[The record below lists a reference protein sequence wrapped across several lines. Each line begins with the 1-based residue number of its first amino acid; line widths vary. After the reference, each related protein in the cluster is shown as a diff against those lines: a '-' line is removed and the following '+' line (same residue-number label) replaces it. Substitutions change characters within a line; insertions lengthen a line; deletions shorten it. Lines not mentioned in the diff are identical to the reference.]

1 LAIGNEKTDVY
12 ALRLAGWLAMKKE
25 EKRKAQSMIHKRFFC
40 GWCVC
45 VCVCSSLKNA
55 CARKEKVKKNAN
67 VPCHF
72 FVQTLPCKL
81 PPHQRERIQQEK
93 DGTDKQE
100 ICDKFQVR
108 SNRCAKNGNFE
119 KFRKKE

>member
-1 LAIGNEKTDVY
+1 
-12 ALRLAGWLAMKKE
+12 
-25 EKRKAQSMIHKRFFC
+25 
-40 GWCVC
+40 
-45 VCVCSSLKNA
+45 VCSSLKNA

-93 DGTDKQE
+93 DGTDKKE
-100 ICDKFQVR
+100 ICDKFSSPLEPLCQKMETLK
-108 SNRCAKNGNFE
+108 SSE
-119 KFRKKE
+119 KE